1 MTDQQLIEKLKQKDQ
16 KAFKTLI
23 DNYQSLVL
31 NTCYNFLHNKDNAK
45 DITQEVFIEV
55 YLSIHKFK
63 NEAKLSTWLYR
74 ISVNKSLN
82 FIRDNKKHQ
91 IVKNIENLF
100 TQDEQNN
107 SKLIIYNE
115 QNDKNNDIKNK
126 RLILLRQA
134 IANLKKNQRIAF
146 TLHKYENL
154 SYKEISEIM
163 NLTLS
168 SVEGLIHRAKINI
181 QKKLI
186 NSIKKK

>member
-115 QNDKNNDIKNK
+115 QNDENNDIKNK